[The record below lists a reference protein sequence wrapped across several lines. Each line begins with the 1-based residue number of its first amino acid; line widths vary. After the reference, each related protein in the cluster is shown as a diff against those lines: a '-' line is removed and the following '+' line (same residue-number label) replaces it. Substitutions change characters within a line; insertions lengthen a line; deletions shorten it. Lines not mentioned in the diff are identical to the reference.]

1 MGICRR
7 IARSLPIAAACLLA
21 ASGWALAGQS
31 DGGLDLTRPV
41 PGASSAESGKP
52 VIGEWRN
59 KTPEMGGATQ
69 CAPPLPCGTR
79 LLGSVRK
86 DGAVE
91 LQVPALRW

>member
-1 MGICRR
+1 MRWRCR
-7 IARSLPIAAACLLA
+7 IIIPQSIAAACLLA
-21 ASGWALAGQS
+21 ASSSAVAGQPN
-31 DGGLDLTRPV
+31 GGLDLGGV

-52 VIGEWRN
+52 RIGGWPSPA
-59 KTPEMGGATQ
+59 PEAGGAVP

-79 LLGSVRK
+79 LLGTIRK